1 MPAKN
6 EGGIRVKDLR
16 RTLSGTCLGK
26 AVHVMK
32 TLVWVIAVAAVVL
45 MVIGLTV
52 RTLGFLIGAAPVLLI
67 IAVVLLLLN
76 RSRGRRIPR

>member
-1 MPAKN
+1 
-6 EGGIRVKDLR
+6 
-16 RTLSGTCLGK
+16 
-26 AVHVMK
+26 MK